1 MKPILLFV
9 TVLVMLGVPTLAL
22 AGPKEDVA
30 AATQAWAEAF
40 NSRDPARVLALY
52 DAEAVFWGTI
62 SPTLRDNPEAIR
74 DYFTNVIH
82 MPTQALRVELGEQRV
97 RVYGDTAINTGSYTF
112 SNVRDG
118 QPVTTPARFSFTYR
132 HKDGRWMIVD
142 HHSSA
147 MPSPPR

>member
-1 MKPILLFV
+1 MKHILLFIP
-9 TVLVMLGVPTLAL
+9 VLVMLGVPTLAP

-30 AATQAWAEAF
+30 AATQAWTEAF

-52 DAEAVFWGTI
+52 DAEAVLWGTV

-74 DYFTNVIH
+74 DYFKN
-82 MPTQALRVELGEQRV
+82 MPNQPQGRVELGEQRV
-97 RVYGDTAINTGSYTF
+97 RVYGDTAINSGLYTF

-132 HKDGRWMIVD
+132 HKEGRWMIVD

-147 MPSPPR
+147 VPSPPR